1 MSLLLYD
8 NPQKFARK
16 KFLLKLAHTPQEKY
30 RRGATTRVSTDK
42 YRSYLFSWDAVFLI
56 QRRL

>member
-42 YRSYLFSWDAVFLI
+42 YRSYLFS
-56 QRRL
+56 